1 MENLGILRILTC
13 GSVDN
18 GKSTLVGRLLFD
30 SNNVQDDQLA
40 SLENDS
46 QKHGTRGKEIDF
58 ALLLDGLESERQQG
72 ITIDVSYRYF
82 STSKRRFIVA
92 DCPGHEQYTR
102 NMATGASNSS
112 LALIVLDAK
121 AGPNEQIWRH
131 LTICHLMGIQHVVF
145 AANKIDL
152 VGFSAERF
160 EQVRAELTARAQT
173 LGFKSIYSLPICA
186 VSGNNL
192 VQRDQKLD
200 WHRGPCLLSYLESI
214 DTEPSADVSAGLRLP
229 VQFVSRPNSDFRGY
243 AGTISAGVARVG
255 QELAVV
261 PTTAK
266 TRIAQIFRG
275 DAPVGEASE
284 GDTVM
289 VCVTDNVDISRGF
302 VLSSADNGPTV
313 SDHIAA
319 DVVWFSDKPFLPH
332 RQYLI
337 QCGHQLIRAWGTNLK
352 YRLDVHTQE
361 HLAAKQLSKN
371 EIGHCH
377 ISCSHPLIF
386 DPFDQN
392 PNSGGFIL
400 IDHAT
405 SETMGC
411 GLIRYSLRR
420 STNVAAQS
428 LSVSPQDHARIKGH
442 GACCVWFTGLS
453 GAGKSTIAN
462 LLEYQLNRA
471 GVHTALLDGDNL
483 RLGINRDLGFT
494 EGDRVE
500 NIRRLSAI
508 ARLMVDAGLIVIV
521 AAISPFEADRQAAR
535 ALFSENE
542 FFEVFVDTPLDVCES
557 RDAKGLYKKAR
568 AGLIPNFTGVTAPY
582 ERPQSADLVLLA
594 SQEAPGELASLVKD
608 HLAKLEILS

>member
-18 GKSTLVGRLLFD
+18 GKSTLIGRLLFD
-30 SNNVQDDQLA
+30 SDNVQDDQLA
-40 SLENDS
+40 ALENDS
-46 QKHGTRGKEIDF
+46 RKYGTRGKELDL

-82 STSKRRFIVA
+82 STGRRRFIVA

-131 LTICHLMGIQHVVF
+131 LTICHLMGIEHVIF

-152 VGFSAERF
+152 VGFSSEHFERI
-160 EQVRAELTARAQT
+160 RTELMDRAQP
-173 LGFKSIYSLPICA
+173 LGFKSIYALPVCA
-186 VSGNNL
+186 VSGNN
-192 VQRDQKLD
+192 VVRRDEQLD
-200 WHRGPCLLSYLESI
+200 WHQGPCLLAYLEGI
-214 DTEPSADVSAGLRLP
+214 DTQAGAGARASLRLP

-255 QELAVV
+255 QALSVI
-261 PTTAK
+261 PTTAN
-266 TRIAQIFRG
+266 TRIARIFKGGTEVDEANVG
-275 DAPVGEASE
+275 DA
-284 GDTVM
+284 VM
-289 VCVTDNVDISRGF
+289 ICVTDDVDISRGF
-302 VLSSADNGPTV
+302 VLSSPDNGPTV
-313 SDHIAA
+313 SDHVAA
-319 DVVWFSDKPFLPH
+319 DIVWFSDKPFLPQ

-337 QCGHQLIRAWGTNLK
+337 QCGHQLVRAWGTNLK
-352 YRLDVHTQE
+352 YKLDVQTQE
-361 HLAAKQLSKN
+361 HLAAKQLSQN
-371 EIGHCH
+371 EIGRCD
-377 ISCSHPLIF
+377 ISFSHPLIF

-392 PNSGGFIL
+392 ANSGGFIL

-428 LSVSPQDHARIKGH
+428 LSVSPRDHAHIKGH
-442 GACCVWFTGLS
+442 RACCIWFTGLS

-462 LLEYQLNRA
+462 LLEYQLNGA

-582 ERPQSADLVLLA
+582 ERPQSADLVLPA
-594 SQEAPGELASLVKD
+594 SHQAPGELASRVKD

>member
-1 MENLGILRILTC
+1 MEKLGILRILTC

-18 GKSTLVGRLLFD
+18 GKSTLIGRLLFD
-30 SNNVQDDQLA
+30 SDNVQDDQLA
-40 SLENDS
+40 ALESDS
-46 QKHGTRGKEIDF
+46 RKYGTRGKELDL

-112 LALIVLDAK
+112 LGLIVLDAK

-152 VGFSAERF
+152 VGFSAEHFARVHT
-160 EQVRAELTARAQT
+160 ELVDRAKT
-173 LGFKSIYSLPICA
+173 LGFKSIYALPICA
-186 VSGNNL
+186 VSGNN
-192 VQRDQKLD
+192 VVRRDEQLA
-200 WHRGPCLLSYLESI
+200 WHDGPCLLSYLESI
-214 DTEPSADVSAGLRLP
+214 DTQAGGGATAGLRLP

-243 AGTISAGVARVG
+243 AGTISAGIARVG
-255 QELAVV
+255 QALSVV
-261 PTTAK
+261 PTTAE
-266 TRIAQIFRG
+266 TRIARIFRG
-275 DAPVGEASE
+275 GVEVDEAGE
-284 GDTVM
+284 GDAVM
-289 VCVTDNVDISRGF
+289 VCVTDDVDISRGF
-302 VLSSADNGPTV
+302 VLSSPDDGPTV

-319 DVVWFSDKPFLPH
+319 DLIWFSDKPFLAH
-332 RQYLI
+332 RQYLL
-337 QCGHQLIRAWGTNLK
+337 QCGHQLLRAWGTTVK
-352 YRLDVHTQE
+352 HRLDVQTQE
-361 HLAAKQLSKN
+361 HLASKQLAKN
-371 EIGHCH
+371 EIGRCH

-392 PNSGGFIL
+392 GSSGGFIL
-400 IDHAT
+400 IDRET
-405 SETMGC
+405 SETVAC
-411 GLIRYSLRR
+411 GLIRHSLRR
-420 STNVAAQS
+420 STNVAAQN

-442 GACCVWFTGLS
+442 RGCCVWFTGLS

-462 LLEYQLNRA
+462 RLEYQLNTA
-471 GVHTALLDGDNL
+471 GVHTSLLDGDNV

-494 EGDRVE
+494 EADRVE

-521 AAISPFEADRQAAR
+521 AAISPFEVDRQAAR
-535 ALFSENE
+535 SLFSENE

-557 RDAKGLYKKAR
+557 RDAKGLYKRAR
-568 AGLIPNFTGVTAPY
+568 AGLIPNFTGITAPY

-594 SQEAPGELASLVKD
+594 SQESPGELASLVKD
-608 HLAKLEILS
+608 HLAKLGILS

>member
-1 MENLGILRILTC
+1 MENHGILRILTC

-30 SNNVQDDQLA
+30 SSNVQDDQLA

-46 QKHGTRGKEIDF
+46 RKYGTRGKEIDL

-102 NMATGASNSS
+102 NMVTGASNSS

-121 AGPNEQIWRH
+121 AGPNEQLWRH
-131 LTICHLMGIQHVVF
+131 LTICHLMGIQHVIF

-152 VGFSAERF
+152 VGFSAEHFDR
-160 EQVRAELTARAQT
+160 VRTELVDRAQS
-173 LGFKSIYSLPICA
+173 LEFKSIYALPLCA
-186 VSGNNL
+186 VSGNN
-192 VQRDQKLD
+192 VVRRDERLD

-214 DTEPSADVSAGLRLP
+214 DTQVSAGGTASLRLP

-255 QELAVV
+255 QVLSVV

-266 TRIAQIFRG
+266 TRIARIFKG
-275 DAPVGEASE
+275 DAAVDEANE
-284 GDTVM
+284 GDAVM
-289 VCVTDNVDISRGF
+289 ICVTDDVDISRGF
-302 VLSSADNGPTV
+302 VLSSPGDGPTV

-319 DVVWFSDKPFLPH
+319 DVVWFSDKPFLPN

-337 QCGHQLIRAWGTNLK
+337 QCGHQLLRAWGTNVK
-352 YRLDVHTQE
+352 YRLDVQTQE
-361 HLAAKQLSKN
+361 RLAAKQLSKN

-392 PNSGGFIL
+392 CNSGGFVL

-428 LSVSPQDHARIKGH
+428 LSVSQQDHARIKGH
-442 GACCVWFTGLS
+442 RACCVWLTGLS

-471 GVHTALLDGDNL
+471 GVHTSLLDGDNV

-508 ARLMVDAGLIVIV
+508 ARLMVDAGMIVIV
-521 AAISPFEADRQAAR
+521 AAISPFEDDRQAAR
-535 ALFSENE
+535 SLFSEDE
-542 FFEVFVDTPLDVCES
+542 FFEVFVDTPLDACER
-557 RDAKGLYKKAR
+557 RDSKGLYKKAR
-568 AGLIPNFTGVTAPY
+568 AGLIPNFTGITAPY
-582 ERPQSADLVLLA
+582 ERPQSADLVLLP
-594 SQEAPGELASLVKD
+594 SQPPEELASTVRDYLVK
-608 HLAKLEILS
+608 LGILS